1 MASSQSLFAT
11 IPGLEGLIA
20 EPTHAALPPASLAS
34 AAAAPTP
41 PRPVAPSPPGGSPFP
56 PHPTPSSMASR
67 GALLEGEGAP
77 GSGHRVGSLA
87 DQREADAASLSPSK
101 QAKEDGVAVAISLF
115 SEDDESSH
123 LLQRR
128 LAFLAP
134 GMQVWI
140 PHPELCSLSAPLSM
154 EQFMGAEAAASFA
167 GRGDGAH
174 EKLARA
180 QATMPPRLQQLQ
192 RLVKDSV
199 TSPFDADE
207 PVF

>member
-87 DQREADAASLSPSK
+87 DQRAADAASLSPSK

-134 GMQVWI
+134 GMQVSA
-140 PHPELCSLSAPLSM
+140 PHGAVSLTCSLPRSFNALPCPPLHLRPVSCPGLDPPPRALLAVGAPVH
-154 EQFMGAEAAASFA
+154 GAVH
-167 GRGDGAH
+167 GRGSCC
-174 EKLARA
+174 KFRW
-180 QATMPPRLQQLQ
+180 PR
-192 RLVKDSV
+192 RRC
-199 TSPFDADE
+199 P
-207 PVF
+207 